1 MLVPRG
7 RFPLQTGG
15 FPPCAACRVRAELAP
30 SLPHGL
36 GSLVTVS
43 GLGKV
48 AVAGGAPSAR
58 FLPGSLRW
66 GCRVACSVLDGAWA
80 WGRVSA
86 SVSASAPGGL
96 AAVGR
101 SQLSTVVCLCRW
113 AVRALVCGWTGLVHW
128 RLCRLLEGA
137 HPWLTGCR
145 WLADSVGSGRVCVRH
160 FPYSLHHRRNVSS
173 PSAWAVARDS

>member
-66 GCRVACSVLDGAWA
+66 GLAVSHARFGTVPGLGVGFRRPFLRLLPGAWRLWDGA
-80 WGRVSA
+80 S
-86 SVSASAPGGL
+86 
-96 AAVGR
+96 
-101 SQLSTVVCLCRW
+101 
-113 AVRALVCGWTGLVHW
+113 
-128 RLCRLLEGA
+128 
-137 HPWLTGCR
+137 
-145 WLADSVGSGRVCVRH
+145 
-160 FPYSLHHRRNVSS
+160 
-173 PSAWAVARDS
+173 